1 VFVNV
6 ISLSAMYIWFSIKS
20 KKAFQSISSVMT
32 IGYTVFLIGWTFEM
46 VILKDL
52 DLMYPVIPPILVI
65 VGALVAIS
73 PLIIDLEF
81 FSRAFA
87 NLLVI
92 VSIFFIFSFLGLIIF
107 TNLAPYMI
115 VLIMIWIAT
124 AVLVIVIIYIM
135 FHVIKTFRSPYED
148 EIVKKEELKDFVKIF
163 TKPPKIT
170 AEEVQYHREK
180 RICLVCKNKI
190 SRLNYICPECL
201 ALYCLKCSDALSN
214 LENSCWVCETPF
226 DETRPIIEGEIAIA
240 EERLVEKEKN
250 GTRRGDK

>member
-1 VFVNV
+1 M
-6 ISLSAMYIWFSIKS
+6 I
-20 KKAFQSISSVMT
+20 
-32 IGYTVFLIGWTFEM
+32 
-46 VILKDL
+46 ILVRAL
-52 DLMYPVIPPILVI
+52 DL
-65 VGALVAIS
+65 S

-92 VSIFFIFSFLGLIIF
+92 VAIFFIFSFLGLIIF

-115 VLIMIWIAT
+115 VLIMVWIAA

-226 DETRPIIEGEIAIA
+226 DETRPIQVMKEIEGESAIA
-240 EERLVEKEKN
+240 EERIVEK
-250 GTRRGDK
+250 